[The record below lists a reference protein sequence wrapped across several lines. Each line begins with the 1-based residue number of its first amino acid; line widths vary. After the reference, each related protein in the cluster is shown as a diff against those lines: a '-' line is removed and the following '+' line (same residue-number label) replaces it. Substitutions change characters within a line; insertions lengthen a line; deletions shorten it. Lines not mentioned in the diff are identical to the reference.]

1 MLAGKMKGALMKDA
15 DSSSEVIERPREL
28 KLISTHWTM
37 VSNPS
42 RFVTRYGA
50 AVRTYLRALLPTR
63 HDADDVEQEFLLQVV
78 ERGFPTVVPGRG
90 YFRHYL
96 IAVVRN
102 AAMAHLK
109 RQTKQAHASADFAQ
123 IAVESDAEREWQQ
136 SWRECVLQNTWNA
149 LREHQKKNKGNW
161 FHAVLKTSVDYPNED
176 SQEQAQRVH
185 ALTGQA
191 LTAESFR
198 KQRSRARVCFG
209 ELLIE
214 EVSRT
219 ISNVTP
225 EILEAELRD
234 LDLLK
239 YVKSMLG

>member
-1 MLAGKMKGALMKDA
+1 MTDA
-15 DSSSEVIERPREL
+15 ESSSEVIERPREL

-102 AAMAHLK
+102 AAMGHLK
-109 RQTKQAHASADFAQ
+109 RQTKQTLPSADFAQ
-123 IAVESDAEREWQQ
+123 MAAESDAAREWQQ
-136 SWRECVLQNTWNA
+136 SWRECVLQNTWHA
-149 LREHQKKNKGNW
+149 LRDHQKRTTGNQ
-161 FHAVLKTSVDYPNED
+161 FHAVLKVAVDHPEED
-176 SQEQAQRVH
+176 SVSQAARVSASSGQELSPDA
-185 ALTGQA
+185 
-191 LTAESFR
+191 FR
-198 KQRSRARVCFG
+198 KQLSRARRKFG
-209 ELLIE
+209 ELLIQ

-219 ISNVTP
+219 INDVTP
-225 EILEAELRD
+225 QLLEEELRD

-239 YVKSMLG
+239 YVKGMLE